1 SASPSSSVV
10 MVHDF
15 TSFPPYKAGSESFS
29 SPALKFSE
37 GEGGP
42 GLFLTR
48 FLRDGWLLD
57 RFEEVEDGTERGPVH
72 DVARRHH
79 GGPGGEVVADRRED
93 AEARRPALVADR
105 PDQQRVADAGRDP
118 PVRAARQQGEGHAGG
133 DAEAEVG
140 QGRQDALAGLG
151 APLAA
156 REQAADDVLG
166 RLGGHEAGLLP
177 GQHDRA
183 HGHGGGGAAEG
194 AAHESVRHEAA
205 AARAPAA
212 ETQVRRAAGWC
223 SRARPARWPA
233 RRGAPRATRRAAW
246 PARCGWRARPSPA
259 AAGGPWSAAARR
271 TWPAGCRR
279 SRPR

>member
-1 SASPSSSVV
+1 MATSPSSAVMRVRVSGSGWRDSSGVSHWSSATSSPTSPVSAIARFFGVWNCSQSRARAKARSRSASPSSSVV
-10 MVHDF
+10 MVHDL

-29 SPALKFSE
+29 SLALKFSE

-140 QGRQDALAGLG
+140 QGRQDAL
-151 APLAA
+151 
-156 REQAADDVLG
+156 
-166 RLGGHEAGLLP
+166 
-177 GQHDRA
+177 
-183 HGHGGGGAAEG
+183 
-194 AAHESVRHEAA
+194 
-205 AARAPAA
+205 
-212 ETQVRRAAGWC
+212 
-223 SRARPARWPA
+223 
-233 RRGAPRATRRAAW
+233 
-246 PARCGWRARPSPA
+246 
-259 AAGGPWSAAARR
+259 
-271 TWPAGCRR
+271 
-279 SRPR
+279 